1 MYCVTVSSVGDWK
14 ILITVPRD
22 TDTRTPIS
30 RATLP
35 SGVRPGLPMP
45 WQHLF
50 LMYFLI
56 HEAPCPP
63 LLTSTKISHQ
73 LPSAPT
79 VLFQGCLP
87 REFVK
92 QTYTYLNLPWS
103 INWYQAPNPVFR
115 CHANGVIWYVSFLSD
130 HCDSTLCLWDSP
142 TRSRL
147 SGFHCLF
154 LLSSVPLYEYTTV
167 CVPTGT
173 VDKHSSCFQF
183 GAVYEYSLYNCMYV
197 YIYICR

>member
-115 CHANGVIWYVSFLSD
+115 CHTNGVIWYVSFFCLTTVTQ
-130 HCDSTLCLWDSP
+130 HCVCEIHPPGRVYLGFTVCSCWAV
-142 TRSRL
+142 
-147 SGFHCLF
+147 FHCMNIPQCAYPLVLWMNTLVVSNLGLF
-154 LLSSVPLYEYTTV
+154 MNTV
-167 CVPTGT
+167 CIT
-173 VDKHSSCFQF
+173 VC
-183 GAVYEYSLYNCMYV
+183 V
-197 YIYICR
+197 YIYIYM